1 MFLSV
6 IERSDRTKA
15 IGLTGEALSLGFSRG
30 ELEVFLRTRLGLEL
44 ADLSPPNTTDPELAG
59 LVAKAIAGRGQLTEL
74 LEKVAAE
81 RPQVKELQAA
91 CVQAR
96 ALLELSEQKKETP
109 RPPARRVNL
118 LLGGILGGGV
128 LVWSMV
134 LLGVAAFQGALA
146 GISAWVGVNVL
157 QYLTESDKVRRLDE
171 LLTRIVDSKRT
182 TWVLGLGLPLTLL
195 GSCFVG
201 TVQAPPQFQEIAVS
215 LATRPDDQEGR
226 PLAPDAFRWLRTIPW
241 AGRNVTVWAKGYQ
254 PRAIVV
260 YPWQRTR
267 LVKGDFNLAPFALL
281 SASQDLVLSISRAK
295 PWRLEIEANGQSRF
309 VEDYIGQQVLLG
321 DTDHQ
326 PGWVKLP
333 ESMSES
339 APEYLSFKRGTPAK
353 LSPPL
358 RLTPGMRVTVRPWK
372 WEETVRGGSSHV
384 PLPDAA
390 HTFEVKQPGPE
401 EVVKHVLL
409 EYES

>member
-15 IGLTGEALSLGFSRG
+15 IGLTGEALTLGFSRG
-30 ELEVFLRTRLGLEL
+30 ELEVFLRAKLGVEL

-59 LVAKAIAGRGQLTEL
+59 LVAKAIAGRGQLAEL
-74 LEKVAAE
+74 LEKAAAE
-81 RPQVKELQAA
+81 RPQEKKLQAA
-91 CVQAR
+91 CLQAR

-109 RPPARRVNL
+109 IPPARRVNL
-118 LLGGILGGGV
+118 ILGGTLAGGV

-134 LLGVAAFQGALA
+134 LLGVAALQGALA
-146 GISAWVGVNVL
+146 GIGAWAGVNVV

-182 TWVLGLGLPLTLL
+182 TWVLGIGLPLAML
-195 GSCFVG
+195 GSCFAG
-201 TVQAPPQFQEIAVS
+201 TVQAPPEFQEIPVR
-215 LATRPDDQEGR
+215 LATRPNDQEGR
-226 PLAPDAFRWLRTIPW
+226 PLAPDTYRWFQTMPW
-241 AGRNVTVWAKGYQ
+241 AGRDVTVWAAGYQ
-254 PRAIVV
+254 PRALVV
-260 YPWQRTR
+260 YPWQRVR
-267 LVKGDFNLAPFALL
+267 LVKGDFDLAPFALL
-281 SASQDLVLSISRAK
+281 TASQDLVLSISRAK

-309 VEDYIGQQVLLG
+309 VEDYLGQQVLLG

-326 PGWVKLP
+326 PPWVTIP
-333 ESMSES
+333 TSMSES
-339 APEYLSFKRGTPAK
+339 APEYLSFKRGPYVK

-372 WEETVRGGSSHV
+372 WEETARGGSSHL
-384 PLPDAA
+384 PLTSAA
-390 HTFEVKQPGPE
+390 QTFEVKQPGPG
-401 EVVKHVLL
+401 EVMKHVML